1 MAAER
6 IGRLAGKVAIV
17 TGGARGIGAA
27 EARLLASEGAAVAIL
42 DMRDDLGE
50 AIAAELAAAGGE
62 ALYRHLDVTSEPSWQ
77 QAVAAIEAWKGHIDI
92 LVNTAGINVRGP
104 LGTVTLADWNQV
116 LAVNLTGPMLGM
128 KHVAPAMARA
138 GGGAIVNIT
147 SNVSL
152 IPSRGASYTASK
164 WGLRGLSKTAALE
177 FAAQKITVNTVCPG
191 VVPTDL
197 NRGQPYLET
206 TAAATPLG
214 RIATADEIAAAVL
227 FLVSDEARFI
237 TGVDLA
243 VDGGFVLGK
252 TG

>member
-1 MAAER
+1 MTAER
-6 IGRLAGKVAIV
+6 IGRLAGKVAII

-27 EARLLASEGAAVAIL
+27 EARLLAKEGAAVAIL

-62 ALYRHLDVTSEPSWQ
+62 ALYRYLDVTSEPSWERS
-77 QAVAAIEAWKGHIDI
+77 VGAIEAWKGHIDV

-104 LGTVTLADWNQV
+104 LGTVALDDWNQV

-177 FAAQKITVNTVCPG
+177 FAAQNIRVNTVCPG